1 MESTEATPRK
11 SLVLWIA
18 TGFGFGFSPF
28 APGTVGTL
36 WGLPL
41 AWAISLIPSTI
52 GQVIIILG
60 LIAIGIPMC
69 SRAARE
75 LQKKDP
81 GSVVWDEIATVPI
94 TFFMVPAELMTRPSV
109 LVAGFILHRV
119 FDISKVPPARQ
130 IEKLPDGTG
139 IMLDDV
145 VAGVY
150 SCLALHL
157 LLRLEFLGG

>member
-1 MESTEATPRK
+1 MESTEANPRK
-11 SLVLWIA
+11 SWVLWIA

-41 AWAISLIPSTI
+41 AWAISLVPSII
-52 GQVIIILG
+52 GQAIIIAG

-69 SRAARE
+69 TRAARE

-94 TFFMVPAELMTRPSV
+94 TFFLVPTELLTRPSV
-109 LVAGFILHRV
+109 LIVGFVLHRI

-157 LLRLEFLGG
+157 LLQLDFLGG

>member
-1 MESTEATPRK
+1 
-11 SLVLWIA
+11 
-18 TGFGFGFSPF
+18 
-28 APGTVGTL
+28 
-36 WGLPL
+36 
-41 AWAISLIPSTI
+41 
-52 GQVIIILG
+52 
-60 LIAIGIPMC
+60 
-69 SRAARE
+69 
-75 LQKKDP
+75 
-81 GSVVWDEIATVPI
+81 
-94 TFFMVPAELMTRPSV
+94 

>member
-1 MESTEATPRK
+1 
-11 SLVLWIA
+11 
-18 TGFGFGFSPF
+18 
-28 APGTVGTL
+28 
-36 WGLPL
+36 
-41 AWAISLIPSTI
+41 
-52 GQVIIILG
+52 
-60 LIAIGIPMC
+60 MC
-69 SRAARE
+69 TRAARE

-94 TFFMVPAELMTRPSV
+94 TFFLVPTELLMRPSV
-109 LVAGFILHRV
+109 LIVGFILHRV

-157 LLRLEFLGG
+157 LLRLGFLGG